1 MHHGRLNQAILGRRE
16 LSKQTKLKV
25 VNATVMPVLMYGCEA
40 WAVWKEQKSKI
51 QATQMNVLRRIEG
64 VCWKDR
70 ITNDE
75 ILQRLGQV
83 GVLEKVKKRQE
94 WKERLEGM
102 GNERCTKRVF
112 EGVVDGKRPRGR
124 PRLRWLDNFRYY
136 IYGLLSVK
144 CFC

>member
-1 MHHGRLNQAILGRRE
+1 MGRRE

-25 VNATVMPVLMYGCEA
+25 VNAAVMPVLMYGCEA

-64 VCWKDR
+64 VCWKDQ

-94 WKERLEGM
+94 WKERLERM

-112 EGVVDGKRPRGR
+112 EGIVDGKRPRGR
-124 PRLRWLDNFRYY
+124 TRLRWLDNFRYY
-136 IYGLLSVK
+136 IIQTPFCEMLLLNAIAV
-144 CFC
+144 

>member
-1 MHHGRLNQAILGRRE
+1 
-16 LSKQTKLKV
+16 
-25 VNATVMPVLMYGCEA
+25 MPVLMYGCDA

-83 GVLEKVKKRQE
+83 GVLEKVKKREEE

-112 EGVVDGKRPRGR
+112 EGVMDGKGLEEDPDCDG
-124 PRLRWLDNFRYY
+124 WTILDNI
-136 IYGLLSVK
+136 IYMDSFL
-144 CFC
+144 